1 MIAVS
6 ECLRGTPCRYDGMAK
21 PNKGARELVKAG
33 AVCICPEVLGG
44 LDTPRSPAEI
54 QGGDGFDVLCGKA
67 KVVNKAGEDVT
78 AQYVKGAE
86 IVLELCKKYGV
97 TEAVLKRETKQNKR
111 KANITAMDKKSILVI
126 DDDRNILA
134 IIEMYL
140 KKEGCTVT
148 TCERGDTALE
158 AFHKAKPDLVVL
170 DVMLPGMD
178 GWGVLGKI
186 REESDVPVIMLTA
199 KSDTMDRIQG
209 LDLGADDYMVKP
221 FEAKELI
228 ARIKAVMRRSGGQS
242 EEKKVSFDNLVISL
256 DNYSVLLDGKPV
268 EMPPKEIELLYFL
281 ASRPG
286 KVFTREQLLEQV
298 WGFDFFGDSRTVDVH
313 VKRIREKLGERDE
326 WQLKTVW
333 GVGYKF
339 DVAK

>member
-1 MIAVS
+1 MAEKQRILIVDDDYNIAELIS
-6 ECLRGTPCRYDGMAK
+6 LYLTKECFETK
-21 PNKGARELVKAG
+21 IV
-33 AVCICPEVLGG
+33 
-44 LDTPRSPAEI
+44 
-54 QGGDGFDVLCGKA
+54 GDG
-67 KVVNKAGEDVT
+67 E
-78 AQYVKGAE
+78 
-86 IVLELCKKYGV
+86 
-97 TEAVLKRETKQNKR
+97 EALRVFPEFQPNL
-111 KANITAMDKKSILVI
+111 IL
-126 DDDRNILA
+126 L
-134 IIEMYL
+134 
-140 KKEGCTVT
+140 
-148 TCERGDTALE
+148 
-158 AFHKAKPDLVVL
+158 DL
-170 DVMLPGMD
+170 MLPGMD

-256 DNYSVLLDGKPV
+256 DNYSVLLDSKPV

>member
-1 MIAVS
+1 MKALVVDDEKLIVKGLKFSLEQEGYEVDCA
-6 ECLRGTPCRYDGMAK
+6 YDGQ
-21 PNKGARELVKAG
+21 E
-33 AVCICPEVLGG
+33 AV
-44 LDTPRSPAEI
+44 D
-54 QGGDGFDVLCGKA
+54 KA
-67 KVVNKAGEDVT
+67 KETEYD
-78 AQYVKGAE
+78 
-86 IVLELCKKYGV
+86 IVLL
-97 TEAVLKRETKQNKR
+97 
-111 KANITAMDKKSILVI
+111 
-126 DDDRNILA
+126 
-134 IIEMYL
+134 
-140 KKEGCTVT
+140 
-148 TCERGDTALE
+148 
-158 AFHKAKPDLVVL
+158 DL
-170 DVMLPGMD
+170 MLPILTGYE
-178 GWGVLGKI
+178 VCQQI
-186 REESDVPVIMLTA
+186 REFSDMPIIMLTA
-199 KSDTMDRIQG
+199 KGDTMDRIQG